1 MTTRP
6 FRCGVQ
12 AARATSRDEW
22 VAKAKRAEQ
31 LGFDTFLM
39 PDHFGEQ
46 LAPIPALAV
55 AAEATTSLRV
65 GGFVF
70 DNDYKHPVVLAKEIA
85 TLDLL
90 SGGRFEC
97 GMGAGWLRPEY
108 DAAGMPFDP
117 AGVRISRMEEGL
129 RVMKGLW
136 SDGEFSF
143 SSDHYTITDL
153 NGMPKPVQK
162 PWPPLL
168 IGGGG
173 KRMLSIA
180 AREADIVGFNP
191 QTRPDGTLDWTTT
204 SVEAVSE
211 RVGWVRDAAGER
223 FDSLELNLTVT
234 VASTTDLDAGAS
246 EIAERW
252 GVSPEHVRDS
262 PFALLGDTESM
273 AETLGQRREQFGIT
287 YITVGERGMEVLAPV
302 IARMADR

>member
-1 MTTRP
+1 MTAKR
-6 FRCGVQ
+6 FRFGVQ
-12 AARATSRDEW
+12 AARAASRGEW
-22 VAKAKRAEQ
+22 VDKARRAEQ
-31 LGFDTFLM
+31 LGYDTFLM

-46 LAPIPALAV
+46 LAPIPALTV
-55 AAEATTSLRV
+55 AADATTSLRI
-65 GGFVF
+65 GAFVF
-70 DNDYKHPVVLAKEIA
+70 DNDYKHPVVLAKEVA

-117 AGVRISRMEEGL
+117 AGVRISRMVEGL

-136 SDGEFSF
+136 SEGVFTFSGE
-143 SSDHYTITDL
+143 HYTIADL
-153 NGMPKPVQK
+153 NGMPKPLQM

-204 SVEAVSE
+204 SIEAVSE
-211 RVGWVRDAAGER
+211 RVGWVRDAAEDR
-223 FDSLELNLTVT
+223 FNTLELNLTVT
-234 VASTTDLDAGAS
+234 VASTSDLDAGAA

-262 PFALLGDTESM
+262 PFALLGELERM
-273 AETLGQRREQFGIT
+273 VETLLARRERLGMS
-287 YITVGERGMEVLAPV
+287 YITVGERGVDALAPIV
-302 IARMADR
+302 TKLAGR

>member
-1 MTTRP
+1 
-6 FRCGVQ
+6 
-12 AARATSRDEW
+12 
-22 VAKAKRAEQ
+22 
-31 LGFDTFLM
+31 
-39 PDHFGEQ
+39 
-46 LAPIPALAV
+46 
-55 AAEATTSLRV
+55 
-65 GGFVF
+65 
-70 DNDYKHPVVLAKEIA
+70 
-85 TLDLL
+85 
-90 SGGRFEC
+90 
-97 GMGAGWLRPEY
+97 MGAGWLRPEY

-143 SSDHYTITDL
+143 SGQHYSITDL

-204 SVEAVSE
+204 SVDAVSE
-211 RVGWVRDAAGER
+211 RVGWVREAAGIR
-223 FDSLELNLTVT
+223 FDDLELNLTVT
-234 VASTTDLDAGAS
+234 IASTTDLDAGAM

-252 GVSPEHVRDS
+252 SVSPEHVRNS
-262 PFALLGDTESM
+262 PFALLGEPERM
-273 AETLGQRREQFGIT
+273 VETLLERRDHLGIT
-287 YITVGERGMEVLAPV
+287 YITVGERGMESLAQKPSSSLK
-302 IARMADR
+302 ASPTQQSAFSAPSQAC